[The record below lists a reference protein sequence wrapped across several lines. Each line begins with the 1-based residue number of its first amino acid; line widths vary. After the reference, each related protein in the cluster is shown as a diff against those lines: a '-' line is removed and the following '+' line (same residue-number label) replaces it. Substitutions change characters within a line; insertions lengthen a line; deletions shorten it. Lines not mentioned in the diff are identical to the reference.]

1 MTKEELITLQQL
13 RIYQL
18 EQDNESLIKCI
29 KRLRTDMVCIGGPLN
44 DNFFVFSEK
53 QLAIFYR
60 MDKHIEE
67 VTDILERDI

>member
-1 MTKEELITLQQL
+1 
-13 RIYQL
+13 
-18 EQDNESLIKCI
+18 
-29 KRLRTDMVCIGGPLN
+29 MVCIGGPLN